1 MSFNKNRHSACAVL
15 VAGSLFAAGSAE
27 AFTVYSTKDSY
38 MGAGTFYGPGKLP
51 DAPLFDVTI
60 RNVAFT
66 SATTFVTPFFN
77 NGGEAP
83 NVPGEVATSDKPD
96 GYFSDGKTPINEN
109 AEVGPFELNGA
120 KVLVGIG
127 GGGAHQ
133 GEQISV
139 LLDRHTMI
147 MTMDIV
153 FDMGIGAAGVV
164 AAPFYGTTQE
174 ATLPPSIQTQMGI
187 EGGIDRAGPLKS
199 GDKIHGRLGD
209 FNGDGMLDGAIV
221 VTGNMPLTS
230 VFMPG
235 APYALIRYFDTDM
248 PYAGAVAGKLPG
260 TAADRQKTADRSNHP
275 FPAAEAQLVQQKPVL
290 SSAEISKH
298 EGTGGGG
305 K

>member
-1 MSFNKNRHSACAVL
+1 MNLNQLKMLAC
-15 VAGSLFAAGSAE
+15 VALTGTCLFANGTAD
-27 AFTVYSTKDSY
+27 AFTVFSTKVSY
-38 MGAGTFYGPGKLP
+38 MGAGTFYGPGRLP
-51 DAPLFDVTI
+51 VSPLFDVTI
-60 RNVAFT
+60 HNVAFS

-77 NGGEAP
+77 NGGQEP

-109 AEVGPFELNGA
+109 AEVGPFELNGT

-127 GGGAHQ
+127 GGGAHN

-139 LLDRHTMI
+139 LLDKHTMI

-174 ATLPPSIQTQMGI
+174 ATLPKSIQTQMGI
-187 EGGIDRAGPLKS
+187 AGGTDKAGPLKS
-199 GDKIHGRLGD
+199 GDKIRGRLGD
-209 FNGDGMLDGAIV
+209 FNNNGLLDGAIV

-235 APYALIRYFDTDM
+235 APYALIRYFETDM
-248 PYAGAVAGKLPG
+248 PYTGVMAGKLTG
-260 TAADRQKTADRSNHP
+260 TVAERQKKADSTNYP
-275 FPAAEAQLVQQKPVL
+275 FPTTEAKLVAQQVPGV
-290 SSAEISKH
+290 
-298 EGTGGGG
+298 G

>member
-1 MSFNKNRHSACAVL
+1 MSFKKSKSSACAASIAV
-15 VAGSLFAAGSAE
+15 SLLASGSAG
-27 AFTVYSTKDSY
+27 AFTVFSTQDSY
-38 MGAGTFYGPGKLP
+38 MGAGKFFGPGKLP
-51 DAPLFDVTI
+51 VSPLFNVTI
-60 RNVAFT
+60 HNVSFT

-77 NGGEAP
+77 NGGAAP
-83 NVPGEVATSDKPD
+83 NVPGEIETSDKPD
-96 GYFSDGKTPINEN
+96 GYFSDNKTPLNEN
-109 AEVGPFELNGA
+109 AEVGPFVLNGT

-153 FDMGIGAAGVV
+153 FDMGMGAAGVM

-174 ATLPPSIQTQMGI
+174 ATLPLSIQSQMGI
-187 EGGIDRAGPLKS
+187 AGGTDRAGPLKS
-199 GDKIHGRLGD
+199 GDKIRGRLGD
-209 FNGDGMLDGAIV
+209 FNGDGRLDGAIV

-248 PYAGAVAGKLPG
+248 PYAGEVVGKLPG
-260 TAADRQKTADRSNHP
+260 SPAERQKKADRANYA
-275 FPAAEAQLVQQKPVL
+275 FPAAEARLVQTKT
-290 SSAEISKH
+290 AE
-298 EGTGGGG
+298 GGQ
-305 K
+305 

>member
-1 MSFNKNRHSACAVL
+1 MNLKHLKFSACAA
-15 VAGSLFAAGSAE
+15 VAAANLLAGGSAH
-27 AFTVYSTKDSY
+27 AFTVFSTKNSY
-38 MGAGTFYGPGKLP
+38 MNAGTFYGPGKLP
-51 DAPLFDVTI
+51 PSPLFDVTI
-60 RNVAFT
+60 HNVAFT

-77 NGGEAP
+77 NGGKEP
-83 NVPGEVATSDKPD
+83 NVGGEVETSDKPD

-109 AEVGPFELNGA
+109 ADVGPFVLNGT

-133 GEQISV
+133 GEQLSV

-174 ATLPPSIQTQMGI
+174 ATLPKSIQSQLGL
-187 EGGIDRAGPLKS
+187 EGGTDRAGDLKS

-209 FNGDGMLDGAIV
+209 FNGNGMLDGSIV

-235 APYALIRYFDTDM
+235 APYALIRYFETDM
-248 PYAGAVAGKLPG
+248 PYNGETVGKLPG
-260 TAADRQKTADRSNHP
+260 SGADRQKTAERSTYA
-275 FPAAEAQLVQQKPVL
+275 FPAAEAKLVQKTTT
-290 SSAEISKH
+290 
-298 EGTGGGG
+298 EGAGR
-305 K
+305 

>member
-1 MSFNKNRHSACAVL
+1 MNFRHIKFSVCAAL
-15 VAGSLFAAGSAE
+15 VGGSLLVGGAAD
-27 AFTVYSTKDSY
+27 AFTVFSTKDSY
-38 MGAGTFYGPGKLP
+38 MGAGAFFGPGRLP
-51 DAPLFDVTI
+51 VSPLFDVTI
-60 RNVAFT
+60 HNVAFS

-77 NGGEAP
+77 NGGLEP

-109 AEVGPFELNGA
+109 AEVGPFVLNGT

-139 LLDRHTMI
+139 LLDKHTMI

-164 AAPFYGTTQE
+164 AAPFYGTTKE
-174 ATLPPSIQTQMGI
+174 AILPQSIQTQMGI
-187 EGGIDRAGPLKS
+187 AGGTDRAGPLKS

-209 FNGDGMLDGAIV
+209 FNGNGLLDGAIV

-235 APYALIRYFDTDM
+235 APYALIRYFETDM
-248 PYAGAVAGKLPG
+248 PYTGVITGKLPG
-260 TAADRQKTADRSNHP
+260 MVVERQKAADRSNHP
-275 FPAAEAQLVQQKPVL
+275 FPAAEASLVSQQTV
-290 SSAEISKH
+290 
-298 EGTGGGG
+298 GGGQ
-305 K
+305 

>member
-1 MSFNKNRHSACAVL
+1 MKPRYLKFSACAALAGISL
-15 VAGSLFAAGSAE
+15 VSDGAD
-27 AFTVYSTKDSY
+27 AFTVFSTKNSY

-51 DAPLFDVTI
+51 ISPLFDVTI
-60 RNVAFT
+60 HNVAFT

-77 NGGEAP
+77 NGALAP
-83 NVPGEVATSDKPD
+83 NVLGEVETSEHPD

-109 AEVGPFELNGA
+109 ADVGPFELNGT

-139 LLDRHTMI
+139 LLDHHTMI

-153 FDMGIGAAGVV
+153 FDMGIGSAGVV
-164 AAPFYGTTQE
+164 AAPFYGTTRE
-174 ATLPPSIQTQMGI
+174 ATLPKSIQTQLGI
-187 EGGIDRAGPLKS
+187 EGGTDRAGALKS

-209 FNGDGMLDGAIV
+209 FNGNGLLDGAIV

-235 APYALIRYFDTDM
+235 APYALIRYFETDM
-248 PYAGAVAGKLPG
+248 PYDGETVGKLPG
-260 TAADRQKTADRSNHP
+260 SSADRQKIADSATYA
-275 FPAAEAQLVQQKPVL
+275 FPAAEARLVPKNIDGAKP
-290 SSAEISKH
+290 
-298 EGTGGGG
+298 
-305 K
+305 

>member
-1 MSFNKNRHSACAVL
+1 MRASACAASIIGCL
-15 VAGSLFAAGSAE
+15 LGSGSAS
-27 AFTVYSTKDSY
+27 AFTVYSTTTSY
-38 MGAGTFYGPGKLP
+38 MGAGTFYGPGRLP
-51 DAPLFDVTI
+51 DSVLFDVTI

-66 SATTFVTPFFN
+66 SAATFVTPFFN
-77 NGGEAP
+77 NGGAEP
-83 NVPGEVATSDKPD
+83 NVPGEVATKATPT

-109 AEVGPFELNGA
+109 AQVGPFDLNGT

-127 GGGAHQ
+127 GGGGHR
-133 GEQISV
+133 GEQIAV

-164 AAPFYGTTQE
+164 AAPFYGTTAE
-174 ATLPPSIQTQMGI
+174 ATLPPSIQTQLGI
-187 EGGIDRAGPLKS
+187 EGGTDRAGSLKA
-199 GDKIHGRLGD
+199 GDKLYGRLGD

-248 PYAGAVAGKLPG
+248 PYVGEVIGTLPG
-260 TAADRQKTADRSNHP
+260 SAAQRQETADHADHA
-275 FPAAEAQLVQQKPVL
+275 FPAAQDGLVRP
-290 SSAEISKH
+290 ATDGGSK
-298 EGTGGGG
+298 
-305 K
+305 

>member
-1 MSFNKNRHSACAVL
+1 MKLKHLKFSACAAL
-15 VAGSLFAAGSAE
+15 AGISLLSGGSAG
-27 AFTVYSTKDSY
+27 AFNVFSTKSRY

-51 DAPLFDVTI
+51 QSPLFDVTI
-60 RNVAFT
+60 HNVAFT

-77 NGGEAP
+77 NGALEP
-83 NVPGEVATSDKPD
+83 NVPGEVETSEHPD

-109 AEVGPFELNGA
+109 ADVGPFVLNGT

-127 GGGAHQ
+127 GGGAHL

-139 LLDRHTMI
+139 LMDRHTMI

-164 AAPFYGTTQE
+164 ASPFYGTTQE
-174 ATLPPSIQTQMGI
+174 ATLPKSIQSQLGI
-187 EGGIDRAGPLKS
+187 EGGTDRAGDLKS

-209 FNGDGMLDGAIV
+209 FNNNGLLDGAIV

-235 APYALIRYFDTDM
+235 APFALIRYFETDM
-248 PYAGAVAGKLPG
+248 PYDGVMVGKLPG
-260 TAADRQKTADRSNHP
+260 SSAERQKIADSATYA
-275 FPAAEAQLVQQKPVL
+275 FPAAEARLIQKNTDGAKP
-290 SSAEISKH
+290 
-298 EGTGGGG
+298 
-305 K
+305 

>member
-1 MSFNKNRHSACAVL
+1 MNPKHLKFSACAVL
-15 VAGSLFAAGSAE
+15 AGASLLAGGTAG
-27 AFTVYSTKDSY
+27 AFTVFSNKNSY
-38 MGAGTFYGPGKLP
+38 MNAGTFYGPGKLP
-51 DAPLFDVTI
+51 ASPLFDVTI
-60 RNVAFT
+60 YNVAFT

-77 NGGEAP
+77 NGGKEP
-83 NVPGEVATSDKPD
+83 NVRGEVETSDKPD
-96 GYFSDGKTPINEN
+96 GYFSDGKTPLNEN
-109 AEVGPFELNGA
+109 ADVGPFVLNGA

-133 GEQISV
+133 GEQLSV

-174 ATLPPSIQTQMGI
+174 ATLPKSIQSQLGL
-187 EGGIDRAGPLKS
+187 EGGTDRAGDLKS

-209 FNGDGMLDGAIV
+209 FNGNGMLDGAIV

-235 APYALIRYFDTDM
+235 APYALIRYFETDM
-248 PYAGAVAGKLPG
+248 PYNGAMVGKLPG
-260 TAADRQKTADRSNHP
+260 SGTDRQKIAERSTYA
-275 FPAAEAQLVQQKPVL
+275 FPAAEAKLVQKTT
-290 SSAEISKH
+290 
-298 EGTGGGG
+298 EGSGR
-305 K
+305 